1 MIRANIDDKKF
12 MRDMNNL
19 VGYTRG
25 FLEGVESSKG
35 EILNKVGADVVERLK
50 QFVDANA
57 RVNPAA
63 LNHMYEWSATG
74 SPAARLFDIDYLSD
88 GLGLSF
94 VATYRQSNTVAE
106 GSKTPFYDKARVME
120 EGIPV
125 TIRPKRKVLAFKD
138 EDGEDVFTPNAVVVN
153 NPGGSETTGS
163 FEDAIE
169 NFFASY
175 FTQSYLQSSQIFDYL
190 KNPFPYANEMQRGL
204 RGGASYGRAVGKR
217 WASGGMS

>member
-1 MIRANIDDKKF
+1 MIRATIDDKQF

-35 EILNKVGADVVERLK
+35 EILNKVGIDVVERLK

-74 SPAARLFDIDYLSD
+74 SPAARLFDIDYISD

-94 VATYRQSNTVAE
+94 VATYRQSTSVAE

-125 TIRPKRKVLAFKD
+125 TIRPKRKVLAFKG
-138 EDGEDVFTPNAVVVN
+138 ENGEDVFTPNAVVVN

-163 FEDAIE
+163 FEDTIE

-175 FTQSYLQSSQIFDYL
+175 FTQSYLQSSQIFNYL
-190 KNPFPYANEMQRGL
+190 ENPFPYANEMQRGL